1 MQAPSYVDLFLDA
14 GEKAFRDEVVAYV
27 RETAAQRDPLQF
39 FKARDEQTKSI
50 YKDLGARGWLSQCWP
65 VAHGGQ
71 GRSPAFEFILW
82 DELAYAR
89 ACRVAMGPGVVAKT
103 LSRYGT
109 DEQRARYL
117 PEIARS
123 TLTFALG
130 YSEPEAGSDLGGV
143 RTRARR
149 EGDRYL
155 ITGEKRW
162 TSDAHTST
170 HLWLLAR
177 TGKLE
182 DRARGLSL
190 FIVPLDTRGIEVRPI
205 PLIDGHRINEVRLDE
220 VEVAED
226 NRVGDENAAWPIMR
240 EVLAMER
247 HLQVLPGRIRR
258 DFEDLLAWARE
269 SGAIEDSEVRRR
281 LADIGAGLTQIEA
294 MTVGLVHN
302 VADGHESELGA
313 ASAKLLGTL
322 LLQRIARTP
331 SELGYDDALVKGGI
345 FEFLWREVIHETLS
359 GGSIEVMRT
368 LIARRALNLG
378 A

>member
-1 MQAPSYVDLFLDA
+1 MSYLDLFFDND
-14 GEKAFRDEVVAYV
+14 ERAFRDEVVAYV
-27 RETAAQRDPLQF
+27 NQTASERDPLQF
-39 FKARDEQTKSI
+39 FMARDQPTQRI
-50 YKDLGARGWLSQCWP
+50 YRELGARGWLSQCWP
-65 VAHGGQ
+65 VAHGGK
-71 GRSPAFEFILW
+71 GRSPAYEFILW

-117 PEIARS
+117 PAIARS
-123 TLTFALG
+123 ELTFALG

-149 EGDRYL
+149 DGDRYM

-162 TSDAHTST
+162 TSDAHVST

-177 TGKLE
+177 TGALE

-190 FIVPLDTRGIEVRPI
+190 FMVPLDARGIEVRPI

-220 VEVAED
+220 VEVTVAD
-226 NRVGDENAAWPIMR
+226 RVGEENAAWPIMR

-258 DFEDLLAWARE
+258 DYEDLIAWAQGN
-269 SGAIEDSEVRRR
+269 GAIDDHEVRRR
-281 LADIGAGLTQIEA
+281 LADIGAGLNQIEA
-294 MTVGLVHN
+294 MTVELVHD
-302 VADGHESELGA
+302 VAGGRESELGA

-322 LLQRIARTP
+322 LIQRIARTP

-345 FEFLWREVIHETLS
+345 FEFLWREVVHETLS
-359 GGSIEVMRT
+359 GGSVEVMRT
-368 LIARRALNLG
+368 LIARRALELG

>member
-1 MQAPSYVDLFLDA
+1 VSYLDLFFDND
-14 GEKAFRDEVVAYV
+14 ERAFRDDVVAYV
-27 RETAAQRDPLQF
+27 TETAAERDPLQF
-39 FKARDEQTKSI
+39 FKSRDEPTLRI
-50 YKDLGARGWLSQCWP
+50 YRELGARGWLSQCWP

-71 GRSPAFEFILW
+71 GRSPAYEFILW
-82 DELAYAR
+82 DEMAYAR

-103 LSRYGT
+103 LLRYGT
-109 DEQRARYL
+109 DAQRDHYL
-117 PEIARS
+117 PQIARS
-123 TLTFALG
+123 DLTFALG

-162 TSDAHTST
+162 TSDAHTCT

-177 TGKLE
+177 TGPLE

-190 FIVPLDTRGIEVRPI
+190 FMVPLDARGIEVRPI

-220 VEVAED
+220 VEVSVAD
-226 NRVGDENAAWPIMR
+226 RVGDENSAWPIMR

-258 DFEDLLAWARE
+258 DYEDLLTWAE
-269 SGAIEDSEVRRR
+269 ASGAVKDVEARRR
-281 LADIGAGLTQIEA
+281 LADIAAGLHQIEA
-294 MTVGLVHN
+294 MTVELVHN
-302 VADGHESELGA
+302 VAGGHESELGA
-313 ASAKLLGTL
+313 ASAKLLGTML
-322 LLQRIARTP
+322 IQRIARTP
-331 SELGYDDALVKGGI
+331 SELGYDDSLIKGGI
-345 FEFLWREVIHETLS
+345 FEFLWREVVHETLS
-359 GGSIEVMRT
+359 GGSVEIMRT
-368 LIARRALNLG
+368 LIARRALDLG

>member
-1 MQAPSYVDLFLDA
+1 VSYFDLFFDSD
-14 GEKAFRDEVVAYV
+14 ERAFRDEIVAYLTQ
-27 RETAAQRDPLQF
+27 TAGKRDPLQF
-39 FKARDEQTKSI
+39 FKSRDEPTQRI
-50 YKDLGARGWLSQCWP
+50 YRELGARGWLSQCWP

-71 GRSPAFEFILW
+71 GRSPAYEFILW

-109 DEQRARYL
+109 DEQRDRYL
-117 PEIARS
+117 PAIARS
-123 TLTFALG
+123 DLTFALG

-149 EGDRYL
+149 DGDRYL

-177 TGKLE
+177 TGTLE

-190 FIVPLDTRGIEVRPI
+190 FMVPLDARGIEVRPI
-205 PLIDGHRINEVRLDE
+205 PLIDGHSINEVRLDE
-220 VEVAED
+220 VEVSMAD
-226 NRVGDENAAWPIMR
+226 RVGEENSAWPIMR

-258 DFEDLLAWARE
+258 DYEDLLAWAQGN
-269 SGAIEDSEVRRR
+269 GAHNDAEVRRR
-281 LADIGAGLTQIEA
+281 LADIAAVLNQIEA
-294 MTVGLVHN
+294 MTVELVYN
-302 VADGHESELGA
+302 VASGHESELGA

-322 LLQRIARTP
+322 LIQRIARMPT
-331 SELGYDDALVKGGI
+331 ELGYDDALIKGGI
-345 FEFLWREVIHETLS
+345 FEFLWREVVHETLS
-359 GGSIEVMRT
+359 GGSVEVMRT
-368 LIARRALNLG
+368 LIARRALELG

>member
-1 MQAPSYVDLFLDA
+1 VSYLDLFFDDD
-14 GEKAFRDEVVAYV
+14 ERAFRDEVVAYLTQ
-27 RETAAQRDPLQF
+27 TAAQRDPLQF
-39 FKARDEQTKSI
+39 FMARDEPTQRI
-50 YKDLGARGWLSQCWP
+50 YRELGARGWLSLCWP

-71 GRSPAFEFILW
+71 GRSPAYEFILW

-109 DEQRARYL
+109 EEQRDRYL
-117 PEIARS
+117 PAIARS
-123 TLTFALG
+123 ELTFALG

-143 RTRARR
+143 RTRARHD
-149 EGDRYL
+149 GDRYL

-162 TSDAHTST
+162 TSDAHVST

-177 TGKLE
+177 TGALE

-190 FIVPLDTRGIEVRPI
+190 FMVPLKSPGIEVRPI

-220 VEVAED
+220 VEVSVAD
-226 NRVGDENAAWPIMR
+226 RVGEENSAWPIMR

-258 DFEDLLAWARE
+258 DYEDLIAWAQ
-269 SGAIEDSEVRRR
+269 GNAAINDPEVRRR
-281 LADIGAGLTQIEA
+281 LADIAAGLNQIEA
-294 MTVGLVHN
+294 MTVELVHN
-302 VADGHESELGA
+302 VATGHESELGA

-322 LLQRIARTP
+322 LIQRIARMPT
-331 SELGYDDALVKGGI
+331 ELGYDDALITGGI
-345 FEFLWREVIHETLS
+345 FEFLWREVVHETLS
-359 GGSIEVMRT
+359 GGSVEVMRT
-368 LIARRALNLG
+368 LIARRALELG